1 MMVESHR
8 VMALG
13 LPTSAVAV
21 VELEVKELT
30 GAVRLLPLHMA
41 TAVLD
46 YNLQ

>member
-8 VMALG
+8 AMDPHSPFPVL
-13 LPTSAVAV
+13 AV

-30 GAVRLLPLHMA
+30 GPVKLAP
-41 TAVLD
+41 AVLD